1 MNVLFMV
8 FRILNIIIKSIG
20 NTDCAAVVHALYG
33 IFMSCQINVYS
44 LYNKVIS
51 FLFRLEAGL
60 QLNIDTKVS
69 VRFFFY
75 FLSDFL

>member
-8 FRILNIIIKSIG
+8 FRILNIIKSIG

-69 VRFFFY
+69 VRFFY